1 MKVVLGMLLLL
12 VCGNALADTAQQGKI
27 IRFVVEGNYASIWLE
42 NQPTNN
48 ECLANSDGRWVI
60 DFSVDSIAKEKYSA
74 ILAAASTRTPVV
86 LHYATSEGC
95 SAFGAKRVQYVDLS
109 Y

>member
-1 MKVVLGMLLLL
+1 MKLMLGVALLL
-12 VCGNALADTAQQGKI
+12 VCGGALADTAQQGKI
-27 IRFVVEGNYASIWLE
+27 LRFVVESNYASIWLE

-48 ECLANSDGRWVI
+48 ECPSDGRWVI
-60 DFSVDSIAKEKYSA
+60 DFAADSIAKEKYSA

-86 LHYATSEGC
+86 LHYASSEGC